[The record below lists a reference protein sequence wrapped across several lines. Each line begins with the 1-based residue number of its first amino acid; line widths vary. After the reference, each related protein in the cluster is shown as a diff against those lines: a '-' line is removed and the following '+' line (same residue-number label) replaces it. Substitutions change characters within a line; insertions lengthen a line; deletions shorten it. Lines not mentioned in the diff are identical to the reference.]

1 MALAKKIIF
10 LLVLVSLTGCTSFL
24 FQPLR
29 PTYATPDILGVLH
42 EDITIETSDNLRL
55 HGWKLLAEDNTR
67 GSVLYFHGNAEN
79 ISTHFANVF
88 WLAKKGFD
96 VYLFDY
102 RGYGK
107 SEGDAQLDE
116 IISDLETMIGYAVKQ
131 IPGDEKLAIIGHSLG
146 GALAIYGV
154 AKTSYRDRIKLL
166 MTVEAFA
173 DYRDATQDVLSL
185 NWFTWL
191 FQWPLSFTV
200 DNSYR
205 PADVVGEISPI
216 PLVIV
221 HSTQDR
227 IIPFYHAE
235 ELYAAA
241 RQPKKLQPV
250 TSGHNHVFNAPEN
263 RQLILNYLDSG
274 L

>member
-1 MALAKKIIF
+1 MMRRVVF
-10 LLVLVSLTGCTSFL
+10 LLVFLVLTGCTSFL

-29 PTYATPDILGVLH
+29 STYATPDMLGVLH
-42 EDITIETSDNLRL
+42 EDITIETSNNLRL
-55 HGWKLLAEDNTR
+55 HGWKLLADDHIN
-67 GSVLYFHGNAEN
+67 GSVLFFHGNSEN
-79 ISTHFANVF
+79 ISTHFTNVH
-88 WLAKKGFD
+88 WLTREGFD

-107 SEGDAQLDE
+107 SEGIPQLDAV
-116 IISDLETMIGYAVKQ
+116 ISDMEAMIGYTVKQ
-131 IPGDEKLAIIGHSLG
+131 IPDEKKLAIVGHSLG
-146 GALAIYGV
+146 GSLAVFGV
-154 AKTSYRDRIKLL
+154 AKTSYKDRIKLL
-166 MTVEAFA
+166 LTVESFA

-205 PADVVGEISPI
+205 PIDVVDEVAPI
-216 PLVIV
+216 PLVIM
-221 HSTQDR
+221 HSKHDKA
-227 IIPFYHAE
+227 IPFYHAK

-241 RQPKKLQPV
+241 IQPKKLQPILG
-250 TSGHNHVFNAPEN
+250 SHILVFNEAEN
-263 RQLILNYLDSG
+263 RRLILKYLDSG